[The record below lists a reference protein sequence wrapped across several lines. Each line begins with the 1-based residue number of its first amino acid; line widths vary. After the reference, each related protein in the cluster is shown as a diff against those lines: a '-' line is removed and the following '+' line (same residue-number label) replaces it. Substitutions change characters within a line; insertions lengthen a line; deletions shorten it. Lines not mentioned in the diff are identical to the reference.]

1 MNCGINLSISR
12 SFYYIFYLKRIDEGL
27 RMLFVPVQNG
37 VYVPLMARDIKKM
50 NKNENF
56 LDLECL
62 DLKSKDYLK

>member
-1 MNCGINLSISR
+1 
-12 SFYYIFYLKRIDEGL
+12 
-27 RMLFVPVQNG
+27 MLFVPVQNG
-37 VYVPLMARDIKKM
+37 VYVPLMAGDSKKM